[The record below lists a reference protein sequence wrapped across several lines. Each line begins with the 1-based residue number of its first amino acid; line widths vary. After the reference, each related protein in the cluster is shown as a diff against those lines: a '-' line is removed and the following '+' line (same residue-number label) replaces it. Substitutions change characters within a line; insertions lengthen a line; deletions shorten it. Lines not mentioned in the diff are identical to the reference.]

1 MKFKPLLQA
10 ALYDPKREYIETLG
24 GMEKA
29 LRHSGLVLDREAT
42 LLNDKIAMV
51 AAKSE
56 SEAHRWMEL
65 KGDRRG
71 MVKLPSGCFIEIP
84 TY

>member
-1 MKFKPLLQA
+1 MRVQW
-10 ALYDPKREYIETLG
+10 DEVGGEWSLG

-29 LRHSGLVLDREAT
+29 LRHSGLVLDREQT

-51 AAKSE
+51 AVKSE
-56 SEAHRWMEL
+56 SEAYRWAEL
-65 KGDRRG
+65 GDRRG

>member
-1 MKFKPLLQA
+1 
-10 ALYDPKREYIETLG
+10 
-24 GMEKA
+24 
-29 LRHSGLVLDREAT
+29 LRHSGLVLDREQT
-42 LLNDKIAMV
+42 LLNNKIAMV

-56 SEAHRWMEL
+56 SEAYRWAEL
-65 KGDRRG
+65 NGDRKG